1 MTQVGLSQ
9 NLRSALGLPLERK
22 AWLLAFLLGM
32 PLAWI
37 GVRVLP
43 MRRLLPL
50 VGAPLENRRV
60 SVLATRAQ
68 WRKAKSMGKLM
79 HAMGERMLPSSRCL
93 VEALCVKWML
103 NRYNIPAVFYLGARL
118 DKEKKEGMRAHA
130 WVRVGPVAVVGGP
143 SEREYPIVATFTT
156 PPLGEERETA
166 ATRVRERSAPP
177 RCAGLGGP
185 GLS

>member
-1 MTQVGLSQ
+1 MTQAGLSK
-9 NLRSALGLPLERK
+9 NLRSALALPLERK

-60 SVLATRAQ
+60 SVLATRTQ
-68 WRKAKSMGKLM
+68 WRKARSMGKLM

-103 NRYNIPAVFYLGARL
+103 NRYDIPAVFYLGARL

-156 PPLGEERETA
+156 PPLGEEQA
-166 ATRVRERSAPP
+166 AVVRPRERSAAP
-177 RCAGLGGP
+177 RCAGLGGH